1 MLILQ
6 RGVLFDNI
14 FLYLN
19 NTSVSR
25 NIEAYL
31 YNFNNQYLNLLQY
44 FEHRDMNSSSKQL
57 SFPLMENTN
66 NSNQTGI
73 QSQTGMPT
81 SNNSINTEQFQ
92 CHSMIDSITESLKG
106 YLSEN
111 LGTLK
116 HEETSGNR

>member
-1 MLILQ
+1 
-6 RGVLFDNI
+6 
-14 FLYLN
+14 
-19 NTSVSR
+19 
-25 NIEAYL
+25 
-31 YNFNNQYLNLLQY
+31 
-44 FEHRDMNSSSKQL
+44 
-57 SFPLMENTN
+57 MENTN

>member
-1 MLILQ
+1 
-6 RGVLFDNI
+6 
-14 FLYLN
+14 
-19 NTSVSR
+19 
-25 NIEAYL
+25 
-31 YNFNNQYLNLLQY
+31 
-44 FEHRDMNSSSKQL
+44 MNSPSKQL

-106 YLSEN
+106 YLSKN

-116 HEETSGNR
+116 YEETSGNR